1 MSDTGR
7 PSDDDA
13 GLQALIARLASGPP
27 TGHADWTAGALQW
40 AAEGLPGLPALL
52 PLLTHAEPLVRLR
65 AQRVLERASR
75 DWVAQRVIER
85 PLARRV
91 DTAWARLW
99 AHNGSYDWQ
108 GDAASQAAAAERW
121 RQWLAA
127 PQLPA
132 APG

>member
-1 MSDTGR
+1 MSDTER
-7 PSDDDA
+7 PSDDTD
-13 GLQALIARLASGPP
+13 LQALIARLASGPP
-27 TGHADWTAGALQW
+27 TGHADWTVGALQW

-75 DWVAQRVIER
+75 DWVAQQVVER

-91 DTAWARLW
+91 DTAWAGLW
-99 AHNGSYDWQ
+99 AHNGRYDWQ
-108 GDAASQAAAAERW
+108 ADAASQAAAAERW
-121 RQWLAA
+121 RLWLAA

-132 APG
+132 APS

>member
-1 MSDTGR
+1 MSNTGQ
-7 PSDDDA
+7 PADDA
-13 GLQALIARLASGPP
+13 SLQALIDRLASGPP
-27 TGHADWTAGALQW
+27 TGHADWTQGALQW

-75 DWVAQRVIER
+75 DWVAQRVVER

-91 DTAWARLW
+91 DSAWAGLW
-99 AHNGSYDWQ
+99 AHNGRYDWQ
-108 GDAASQAAAAERW
+108 GDEASRAASVERW
-121 RQWLAA
+121 RQWLVT

>member
-1 MSDTGR
+1 MSDTGQ
-7 PSDDDA
+7 PADDA
-13 GLQALIARLASGPP
+13 GLQALIDRLASGPP
-27 TGHADWTAGALQW
+27 TGHADWTQGALQW

-75 DWVAQRVIER
+75 DWVAQRVVER

-91 DTAWARLW
+91 DTAWAYLW

-108 GDAASQAAAAERW
+108 GDEANRAASVERW
-121 RQWLAA
+121 RQWLVT